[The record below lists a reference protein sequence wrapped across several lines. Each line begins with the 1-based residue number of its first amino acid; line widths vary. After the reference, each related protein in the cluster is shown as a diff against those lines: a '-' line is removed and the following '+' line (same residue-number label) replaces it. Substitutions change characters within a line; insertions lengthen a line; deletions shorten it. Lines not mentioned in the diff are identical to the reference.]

1 MNNFVT
7 ELITKKASHAAGNA
21 VETAKEA
28 AASIKRYA
36 DEEVII
42 SRKMI
47 SLKVAAAF
55 LGGLVIGMLIS
66 PRKKVSYKIASE
78 NHDIGG
84 GEVSVNKP
92 CDEYEY
98 DDYDEDDDDDEDND
112 KKHGKFIKL

>member
-1 MNNFVT
+1 MNNIVT
-7 ELITKKASHAAGNA
+7 EIFAKKAVHAAENA
-21 VETAKEA
+21 VETAKGA
-28 AASIKRYA
+28 AANIRKYA
-36 DEEVII
+36 DEEVIV

-66 PRKKVSYKIASE
+66 PRKKVSYKIASD

-84 GEVSVNKP
+84 GEYSANGRD
-92 CDEYEY
+92 DEYDE
-98 DDYDEDDDDDEDND
+98 DYDEDEDNGDDD

>member
-1 MNNFVT
+1 MNNIVT
-7 ELITKKASHAAGNA
+7 DFITKKASHAAESA
-21 VETAKEA
+21 VETAKETA
-28 AASIKRYA
+28 ANIRKYA

-84 GEVSVNKP
+84 GEFSVNKP
-92 CDEYEY
+92 SDEYE
-98 DDYDEDDDDDEDND
+98 DYDEDEDEDD
-112 KKHGKFIKL
+112 GGFDTKPGKFIKL